1 VEMFLQSLI
10 RFDGFKIIKQ
20 KDVLIFYI
28 LKEDE
33 KKEETKKE
41 VIIKFLNKNAVFTSP
56 VW

>member
-1 VEMFLQSLI
+1 MFLQSLI

>member
-1 VEMFLQSLI
+1 MYLQSLI
-10 RFDGFKIIKQ
+10 SFDGVKIIKQ
-20 KDVLIFYI
+20 MDVLIFYI

-33 KKEETKKE
+33 KKEEAIKG